1 MSRDVVPVSVHS
13 KIDEGRRQRGV
24 TWTELGREA
33 GLAIRELSSPS
44 RTKRGY
50 RRWVIRRLAQYFD
63 SPELSRLARS
73 DIYWDRIA
81 SIERIGERETY
92 DLHIEGDHNFLAN
105 DLVVHNSHAT
115 SFALLAYASAYL
127 RTHHASAFYTAI
139 LNNQPMGFYHPAT
152 LVKDG
157 QRHGVHFRAVDVTR
171 SDWPCTIERDSG
183 AVRLGLRYVTGL
195 RESAGRAIVSA
206 RAEAP
211 FSSLDDLVRRAGL
224 NRDEAEGLARIGALA
239 SLGFTRRAA
248 LWETARAVRP
258 AGPLYETL
266 EGAGRAPES
275 SPLREMTR
283 LERLTA
289 DYAGTGVTL
298 GAHPMALRRAALSRL
313 GVARATDLAA
323 RENGGEVL
331 VAGSVIVR
339 QRPGTAKG
347 FVFLSLE
354 DETGIANVIVRP
366 PLFDRHRL
374 VLVTEPF
381 LLIRGTLQQQ
391 DGVTSVRA
399 EHVAPLPRLDAIVPS
414 HDFG

>member
-1 MSRDVVPVSVHS
+1 V
-13 KIDEGRRQRGV
+13 
-24 TWTELGREA
+24 
-33 GLAIRELSSPS
+33 
-44 RTKRGY
+44 
-50 RRWVIRRLAQYFD
+50 
-63 SPELSRLARS
+63 
-73 DIYWDRIA
+73 
-81 SIERIGERETY
+81 
-92 DLHIEGDHNFLAN
+92 
-105 DLVVHNSHAT
+105 VVHNSHAT

-127 RTHHASAFYTAI
+127 RTHYPAAFYTAI

-157 QRHGVHFRAVDVTR
+157 QRHGVHFRAVDVAR
-171 SDWPCTIERDSG
+171 SDWPCTIEGDSG
-183 AVRLGLRYVTGL
+183 AVRLGLRCVKGL
-195 RESAGRAIVSA
+195 RESAARAIVSA
-206 RAEAP
+206 RAEEP
-211 FSSLDDLVRRAGL
+211 FASVDDLVRRAGL
-224 NRDEAEGLARIGALA
+224 DRDEAEALARIGALA

-258 AGPLYETL
+258 AGPLYEAV
-266 EGAGRAPES
+266 EGAPGP

-298 GAHPMALRRAALSRL
+298 GAHPMALRRAALARL
-313 GVARATDLAA
+313 GVTRATDLGAG
-323 RENGGEVL
+323 RNGSDVL

-381 LLIRGTLQQQ
+381 LLIRGTLQKQ

-399 EHVAPLPRLDAIVPS
+399 EHVAPLPRLDAVVPS